1 MKRVV
6 WAACAVMA
14 ALSSQRLQA
23 QQDTTPSA
31 RVTPPGENQPYRER
45 REELVRDLQRTQ
57 QQLAEVRGMRVQLQS
72 RVEAV
77 IAQMM
82 EQRAQQLLLSNE
94 HNALQ
99 QLDAILT
106 SAQDNLLAQ
115 RDRFLSVSDAV
126 KRRTGA
132 QLVVLL
138 RADSAAQGQVL
149 QSATLSVDN
158 APADSRTYSAIANNA
173 LQLGAV
179 DQLYRASVLPTPH
192 TVTLQAVVNGQPL
205 TQTITVSTAG
215 QSVTYVQFAVR
226 NGQIVPTTWI
236 SRGTTPF

>member
-6 WAACAVMA
+6 LAACAVIA
-14 ALSSQRLQA
+14 ASSSVRLA
-23 QQDTTPSA
+23 AQDTTGA
-31 RVTPPGENQPYRER
+31 RVTPPGQNQSYRNR
-45 REELVRDLQRTQ
+45 REELVKELQRTQ
-57 QQLAEVRGMRVQLQS
+57 TQLAEVRGQRVQLQS
-72 RVEAV
+72 RVESV

-82 EQRAQQLLLSNE
+82 EQRAQALLLSNE
-94 HNALQ
+94 QNALQ

-106 SAQDNLLAQ
+106 SSQDNLLAQ

-132 QLVVLL
+132 QLIVLL
-138 RADSAAQGQVL
+138 RADSAQGQML

-158 APADSRTYSAIANNA
+158 APADSRTYSPTANNA

-179 DQLYRASVLPTPH
+179 DQLYRASVLPTTH
-192 TVTLQAVVNGQPL
+192 TVMLQATVNGQ
-205 TQTITVSTAG
+205 TISQSMTVSAAG

-226 NGQIVPTTWI
+226 NGRIIPTTWV

>member
-6 WAACAVMA
+6 LAACAVIA
-14 ALSSQRLQA
+14 ALSSERLQA

-31 RVTPPGENQPYRER
+31 RVTPPGQNQPYRQR

-57 QQLAEVRGMRVQLQS
+57 QQLAEVRGQRVQLQS

-138 RADSAAQGQVL
+138 RADSAQGQVL
-149 QSATLSVDN
+149 QSASLSVDN
-158 APADSRTYSAIANNA
+158 APADSRTYSAAANNA

-192 TVTLQAVVNGQPL
+192 TVMLQAVVNGQPL
-205 TQTITVSTAG
+205 TQSVTVSTTG

-226 NGQIVPTTWI
+226 NGQIVPTTWV